1 MGMLLSRWVTTLPKP
16 TLGGIET
23 VMENCPNASLR
34 KGTKC
39 NEVSLPRNFEALDCK
54 TICKRGGGGLHT
66 IMQLHEETGNM
77 HHRYI

>member
-23 VMENCPNASLR
+23 VMENCPNASLS

-39 NEVSLPRNFEALDCK
+39 NEVSLPRNFKALDCK
-54 TICKRGGGGLHT
+54 TICKRGGAPCNHAAT
-66 IMQLHEETGNM
+66 
-77 HHRYI
+77 